1 MKWNEKLKQER
12 ASKNLSQKQVAEC
25 LQISRTCYANYEQG
39 LREPS
44 FEILRKICDFYNIT
58 ADYLIGRTDY

>member
-12 ASKNLSQKQVAEC
+12 INKGLTQKQVAEG
-25 LQISRTCYANYEQG
+25 LNITRTCYANYEQG

-44 FEILRKICDFYNIT
+44 FEILRKLCDFYGIT
-58 ADYLIGRTDY
+58 ADNLIGRTD